1 MIFRDLTLTWSLVIS
16 LKRNEDVFLVYEQ
29 ILMHLFLVIFKCLLS
44 CFTIYLEN
52 SFIFLVRPLVFVFF
66 VNGCFSF
73 FFQFKVVRSLFDFT
87 SKPVFLLCE
96 WVAVMFA
103 TSTFP
108 YIFFIFRTLPTNF
121 LFF

>member
-73 FFQFKVVRSLFDFT
+73 FFFNSR
-87 SKPVFLLCE
+87 LLE
-96 WVAVMFA
+96 VYLI
-103 TSTFP
+103 SHQSR
-108 YIFFIFRTLPTNF
+108 FFYYVNGLP
-121 LFF
+121 